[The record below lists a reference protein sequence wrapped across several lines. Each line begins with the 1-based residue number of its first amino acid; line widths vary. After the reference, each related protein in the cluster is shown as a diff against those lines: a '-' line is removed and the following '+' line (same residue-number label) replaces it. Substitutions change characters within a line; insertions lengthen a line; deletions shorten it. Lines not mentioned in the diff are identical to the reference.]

1 VEGLGSQIQ
10 TGGLLMNIV
19 LNGNP
24 ASVDEQETLADILA
38 RFGIKGPV
46 AALLN
51 EEVIHK
57 ADLSTVQPKA
67 GDTVEFLV
75 MMGGG

>member
-1 VEGLGSQIQ
+1 
-10 TGGLLMNIV
+10 MNIV

-24 ASVDEQETLADILA
+24 ASVDEKETLADILT
-38 RFGIKGPV
+38 RIGIKGPV

-57 ADLSTVQPKA
+57 ADLESVRPNE
-67 GDTVEFLV
+67 GDRVEFLV

>member
-1 VEGLGSQIQ
+1 
-10 TGGLLMNIV
+10 MNIV

-24 ASVDEQETLADILA
+24 ASVSENETLADILI
-38 RFGIKGPV
+38 RLGIKGPV

-51 EEVIHK
+51 EEVVHR
-57 ADLSTVQPKA
+57 ADLQSVRPKE
-67 GDTVEFLV
+67 GDRVEFLV

>member
-1 VEGLGSQIQ
+1 
-10 TGGLLMNIV
+10 MNIV

-24 ASVDEQETLADILA
+24 VSVDEKETLADILL
-38 RFGIKGPV
+38 RLGVKGPV

-51 EEVIHK
+51 EEVIHR
-57 ADLSTVQPKA
+57 ADLASARPKE
-67 GDTVEFLV
+67 GDRVEFLV

>member
-1 VEGLGSQIQ
+1 
-10 TGGLLMNIV
+10 MNIV

-24 ASVDEQETLADILA
+24 ASVDEKETLADILT

-51 EEVIHK
+51 EKVIHK
-57 ADLSTVQPKA
+57 ADLESVRPKE
-67 GDTVEFLV
+67 GDRVEFLV

>member
-1 VEGLGSQIQ
+1 
-10 TGGLLMNIV
+10 MNIV

-24 ASVDEQETLADILA
+24 VNVDEKASLADILE
-38 RFGIKGPV
+38 RLGVKGPV

-51 EEVIHK
+51 EEVIHR
-57 ADLSTVQPKA
+57 ADLASTHPKE
-67 GDTVEFLV
+67 GDRVEFLV

>member
-1 VEGLGSQIQ
+1 
-10 TGGLLMNIV
+10 MNIV

-24 ASVDEQETLADILA
+24 ASVDGKETLADILA
-38 RFGIKGPV
+38 RLGIKGPV

-57 ADLSTVQPKA
+57 ADLESVRPKD
-67 GDTVEFLV
+67 GDRVEFLV